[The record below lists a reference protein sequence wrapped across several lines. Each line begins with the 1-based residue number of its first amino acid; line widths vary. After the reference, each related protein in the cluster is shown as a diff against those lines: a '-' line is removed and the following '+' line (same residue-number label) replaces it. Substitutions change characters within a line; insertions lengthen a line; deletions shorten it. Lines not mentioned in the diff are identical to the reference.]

1 MAKSIRAAAIL
12 GVLILIAPGDSS
24 GQLRP
29 TFQFVAAADEVGLLF
44 EHQHGGA
51 GQRYL
56 VETMGSGVATVDYDA
71 DGRTDVYLVQSA
83 ATPGYEPSGP
93 MRNRLFRNR
102 SSGNG
107 EPARFV
113 DVTTAS
119 GAGDPSYGQ
128 GVAAADYDNDGFVD
142 LYLTNFGPNVL
153 LRGNGDGTFAD
164 VSAASGTDDQRWGAS
179 AAWGDVDLDG
189 DLDLYV
195 ANYLDFRWDNHRY
208 CGKPHLQLQA
218 YCSPEVYAGVSDLL
232 YRNDGDGFSDV
243 SETAGVVNPEEGKG
257 LGVVFVDYDD
267 DGDADVYVANDSTRN
282 FLYTNDGHGSFVDD
296 ALLAGAGFN
305 RDGRVEGGMG
315 VDAGDYDGDGTL
327 DLVVTNLDLE
337 TNTLYRGLG
346 TSSFMDASFDAGLS
360 VSSLMSVGFGTN
372 WIDVDNDGDLDLFVA
387 NGHVND
393 LTAQL
398 RRGTTYRQP
407 NHLYLNIGDG
417 HFEEAHARLAADPE
431 LAKVSRGSAVAD
443 LDDDG
448 DLDIVVSNNNQAADY
463 LRNDGGNRN
472 GGFVQ
477 LLLVGSQANR
487 SASGA
492 RVHVRLEGRSRVME
506 VRTGS
511 SYASTSTPR
520 LHVGLGEL
528 AAADVAI
535 RWPGGTIEE
544 IDGLSAG
551 RLYILREGRGVVASR
566 RLN

>member
-1 MAKSIRAAAIL
+1 MAESIRAGAIL
-12 GVLILIAPGDSS
+12 GVLVLIAPEGLS

-29 TFQFVAAADEVGLLF
+29 TFRFVEAADDVGLLF
-44 EHQHGGA
+44 DHHHGGT
-51 GQRYL
+51 GERYL

-71 DGRTDVYLVQSA
+71 DGRTDVYFVQSA
-83 ATPGYEPSGP
+83 ATLGYEPSGP
-93 MRNRLFRNR
+93 LPNRLFRNR
-102 SSGNG
+102 SSGYEG
-107 EPARFV
+107 GARFV

-119 GAGDPSYGQ
+119 GAGDASYGQ

-142 LYLTNFGPNVL
+142 LYVTNYGPNVL
-153 LRGNGDGTFAD
+153 LRNNGDGTFEEVGVNGGA
-164 VSAASGTDDQRWGAS
+164 DDQRWSTS

-218 YCSPEVYAGVSDLL
+218 YCSPEAYAGVSDLL

-257 LGVVFVDYDD
+257 LGVIFVDYDD
-267 DGDADVYVANDSTRN
+267 DGDADLYVANDSTRN
-282 FLYTNDGHGSFVDD
+282 FLYTNDGHGGFVDD

-327 DLVVTNLDLE
+327 DLLVTNLDLE

-346 TSSFMDASFDAGLS
+346 TSSFRDASFDAGLG

-398 RRGTTYRQP
+398 RQGTTYRQP
-407 NHLYLNIGDG
+407 NHLYLNIGGGRFDS
-417 HFEEAHARLAADPE
+417 AHARLASDPVT
-431 LAKVSRGSAVAD
+431 AKVSRGSAIAD
-443 LDDDG
+443 LDEDG
-448 DLDIVVSNNNQAADY
+448 DLDIVVSNNNQTADY
-463 LRNDGGNRN
+463 LRNEGGNRA
-472 GGFVQ
+472 GAFIQ

-492 RVHVRLEGRSRVME
+492 RVRVQLEGRAQVME

-520 LHVGLGEL
+520 LHVGLGE
-528 AAADVAI
+528 ARAADVTI
-535 RWPGGTIEE
+535 RWPGGGIER
-544 IDGLSAG
+544 IDRLIAG
-551 RLYILREGRGVVASR
+551 RLYVVREGRGVVASR
-566 RLN
+566 LLN